1 MPIVDKRA
9 RTNDANRP
17 PKVVSLDLA
26 PWHKQHNIIIWEE
39 EHFLT
44 TITLYKPNGD
54 PITYME
60 PTNIIVEN
68 GTLTFYWVKEIS
80 GKAQKIMTNLPFLIQ
95 HDVMGH

>member
-1 MPIVDKRA
+1 MRRA
-9 RTNDANRP
+9 KLVTGGKA
-17 PKVVSLDLA
+17 V
-26 PWHKQHNIIIWEE
+26 
-39 EHFLT
+39 LT

-60 PTNIIVEN
+60 PTNMNVDN
-68 GTLTFYWVKEIS
+68 GVVTFYWIKEIS